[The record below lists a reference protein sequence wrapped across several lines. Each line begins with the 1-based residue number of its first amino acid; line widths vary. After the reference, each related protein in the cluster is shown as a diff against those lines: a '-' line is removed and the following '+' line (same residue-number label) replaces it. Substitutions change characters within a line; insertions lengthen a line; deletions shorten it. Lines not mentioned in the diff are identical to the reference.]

1 MHALSPRR
9 HGEEHVQC
17 YNFTMDDDFREFQ
30 EVPEHLRLEDFET
43 WLVNNAL
50 RSDEGDVPLDRQEAL
65 DRYEEHREY
74 QRTLHARFFH
84 KDNDRP
90 SAVDQERLDTLQS
103 FGSQTFRLIFAE
115 GSDDYSANPSATSTT
130 AAIIDA
136 PLCALAESCETIYV
150 AAARHKCTQLSL
162 GHEFSFQAGRHVVN
176 VLLHQSTVEETPED
190 IVVEC
195 CRLVS
200 FLQNSTLLEQYAAIL
215 LSSVDTFNCLS
226 LSQLAE
232 QLNLPTLLERS
243 LSHMMDSLEQMPQ
256 ELLTKELRERIT
268 AIQSAIQSSVHHSQR
283 SKLFFSS
290 LDEYLAIF
298 AERVQYYR
306 ERLAAAKEQ
315 RDELLHPTLHQHDIV
330 DGTVGRFVTKPRDR
344 FSTVSSHY
352 MEDLQAKIERQEQRV
367 RTLEIAFEEQKK
379 LFGGKSNLL
388 SNG

>member
-1 MHALSPRR
+1 
-9 HGEEHVQC
+9 
-17 YNFTMDDDFREFQ
+17 MDDDFREFQ